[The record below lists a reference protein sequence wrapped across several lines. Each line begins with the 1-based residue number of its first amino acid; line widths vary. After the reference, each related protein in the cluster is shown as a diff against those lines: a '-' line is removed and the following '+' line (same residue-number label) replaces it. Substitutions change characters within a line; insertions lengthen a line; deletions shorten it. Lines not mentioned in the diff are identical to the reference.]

1 MKLRIF
7 TDDGMF
13 LPCHI
18 FKNSPLKDYYE
29 NEGEHWR
36 KQHRKVGRTA
46 QIKKVIR
53 QMVKI
58 EKLSQKWVYGRQDE
72 DYLYYEDK
80 NTKYKF
86 NKVYW
91 RE

>member
-13 LPCHI
+13 LLCHI
-18 FKNSPLKDYYE
+18 FKNVYYYDYYKKKE
-29 NEGEHWR
+29 TTR
-36 KQHRKVGRTA
+36 RTA

-53 QMVKI
+53 QMLKI

>member
-1 MKLRIF
+1 ML
-7 TDDGMF
+7 
-13 LPCHI
+13 
-18 FKNSPLKDYYE
+18 
-29 NEGEHWR
+29 
-36 KQHRKVGRTA
+36 
-46 QIKKVIR
+46 
-53 QMVKI
+53 KI

-91 RE
+91 REWWKDYMGLYVIW

>member
-7 TDDGMF
+7 ADDGMF

-18 FKNSPLKDYYE
+18 FKNRSL
-29 NEGEHWR
+29 NEYHKKKEKTR
-36 KQHRKVGRTA
+36 RTS
-46 QIKKVIR
+46 QIKKVIL
-53 QMVKI
+53 QMLKI

-80 NTKYKF
+80 GTKYKF
-86 NKVYW
+86 NKMYW
-91 RE
+91 EV

>member
-7 TDDGMF
+7 TDDEMF

-18 FKNSPLKDYYE
+18 FKNSQIKDYWETY
-29 NEGEHWR
+29 
-36 KQHRKVGRTA
+36 RKVGRTA
-46 QIKKVIR
+46 QIKKLVR

-91 RE
+91 GK

>member
-18 FKNSPLKDYYE
+18 FKNSLLKDYYE
-29 NEGEHWR
+29 NY
-36 KQHRKVGRTA
+36 RKVGRTA

>member
-1 MKLRIF
+1 MELRIF

-18 FKNSPLKDYYE
+18 FKNVYYYDYYK
-29 NEGEHWR
+29 NN
-36 KQHRKVGRTA
+36 KKVKKTS
-46 QIKKVIR
+46 QIKNQVR
-53 QMVKI
+53 QMIKI
-58 EKLSQKWVYGRQDE
+58 EKLSQKWLFVRQDE

-80 NTKYKF
+80 GTKYKF

-91 RE
+91 RK